1 EPGDPPAVVDRLA
14 AIDHVVDAAF
24 PPRLDALAVQARE
37 IDERRVRL
45 DRPADLDRVREQR
58 PRRPAA
64 RRYLHAVLLVVRADL
79 EARGRRARSEHAG
92 ARVPRTGATRPPP
105 RPRGRAPVPATA
117 YARATRGTR
126 PPAARPGPTDAARPA
141 RAVARAGGWACGAGA
156 F

>member
-1 EPGDPPAVVDRLA
+1 IRPARPIRGAGQRPILEPGDPPAVVDRLA

-79 EARGRRARSEHAG
+79 EARGRRDAPAG
-92 ARVPRTGATRPPP
+92 LPRAKALAIKTI
-105 RPRGRAPVPATA
+105 
-117 YARATRGTR
+117 
-126 PPAARPGPTDAARPA
+126 DA
-141 RAVARAGGWACGAGA
+141 
-156 F
+156 